1 MLCGEDLGSAG
12 FMPTA
17 DGLAL
22 AWSQQI
28 YLSIYLSFIVQLV
41 LEMFSANQYLGVNVS
56 RYTYMMIHLSNVP
69 NQSNCA
75 WQLDKQGLV

>member
-12 FMPTA
+12 FMPIA

-28 YLSIYLSFIVQLV
+28 YLSIYLYFSGELV
-41 LEMFSANQYLGVNVS
+41 LEMFSANQYMLLHCLWVS
-56 RYTYMMIHLSNVP
+56 KFRDLYMNT
-69 NQSNCA
+69 
-75 WQLDKQGLV
+75 LVQCSKPK